1 MKKNVCMFHGRKL
14 NKRINKVHERSLR
27 LVYKDYKA
35 TFERLLGKDN
45 YVKIYQKN
53 LQLLATEIIKVRNDL
68 ARNIMKTV
76 SQFKNPF
83 YNLRSDANIFLS
95 QRIRKTTYHG
105 LNSIKYLD
113 PKIWDQIPE
122 NMKNCGSLKSFKQLI
137 KIWVQN
143 LCPCRLCKKYI
154 AQAGSH
160 LPISLLT

>member
-1 MKKNVCMFHGRKL
+1 M
-14 NKRINKVHERSLR
+14 
-27 LVYKDYKA
+27 
-35 TFERLLGKDN
+35 
-45 YVKIYQKN
+45 KIYQKN
-53 LQLLATEIIKVRNDL
+53 LQLLATEIIKVKNDL
-68 ARNIMKTV
+68 ARNITKTV
-76 SQFKNPF
+76 SQFQNPF

-95 QRIRKTTYHG
+95 QRIRRTIYHG

-122 NMKNCGSLKSFKQLI
+122 NMKICGSLKSFKQLI
-137 KIWVQN
+137 KTWVQN

>member
-1 MKKNVCMFHGRKL
+1 MKKNAWMFHGRKL
-14 NKRINKVHERSLR
+14 NKRINSVHETSLR
-27 LVYKDYKA
+27 LLYKDYKA
-35 TFERLLGKDN
+35 TFKWLLGKDN

-95 QRIRKTTYHG
+95 QRIRRTIYHG

-122 NMKNCGSLKSFKQLI
+122 NMKICGSLKSFKQLI
-137 KIWVQN
+137 KTWVQN
-143 LCPCRLCKKYI
+143 LCPCRLCRKYI